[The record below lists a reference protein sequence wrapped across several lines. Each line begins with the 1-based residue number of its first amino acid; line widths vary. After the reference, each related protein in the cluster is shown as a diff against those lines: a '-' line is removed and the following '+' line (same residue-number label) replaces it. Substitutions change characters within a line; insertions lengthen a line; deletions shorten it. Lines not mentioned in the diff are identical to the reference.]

1 MNQAGKAMVVFAI
14 AAMGLWGCAQG
25 PAGGGASA
33 ERLRALEAKVT
44 KLEDDFRGAVAARD
58 QLRKKLTTTEEEK
71 SQLAK
76 QVDQLVLVA
85 KERDELKVQLSART
99 NERDTLQNQYNDFR
113 KGIKTLLGQTE
124 SPSSSSMPIT
134 LSVDPALG
142 GKS

>member
-1 MNQAGKAMVVFAI
+1 MNQAGKALVVFAI

-25 PAGGGASA
+25 PAGGASA

-58 QLRKKLTTTEEEK
+58 QLRKKLSVAEEEK
-71 SQLAK
+71 GQLAK
-76 QVDQLVLVA
+76 QVEQLVLVA
-85 KERDELKVQLSART
+85 KERDELKQQLSLRT
-99 NERDTLQNQYNDFR
+99 SERDTLQTQFSEFR
-113 KGIKTLLGQTE
+113 KGIKTLLGQAE

>member
-1 MNQAGKAMVVFAI
+1 M
-14 AAMGLWGCAQG
+14 
-25 PAGGGASA
+25 
-33 ERLRALEAKVT
+33 
-44 KLEDDFRGAVAARD
+44 
-58 QLRKKLTTTEEEK
+58 RKKLTTAEDEK

-85 KERDELKVQLSART
+85 KERDELKVQLNART
-99 NERDTLQNQYNDFR
+99 NERDNLQTQFNDFR

-124 SPSSSSMPIT
+124 SPSTSTMPIT

>member
-25 PAGGGASA
+25 PAGGASA
-33 ERLRALEAKVT
+33 ERLSALEAKVT
-44 KLEDDFRGAVAARD
+44 KLEEDFRGAVASRD
-58 QLRKKLTTTEEEK
+58 QLRKKLTAAEEEK

-85 KERDELKVQLSART
+85 KERDELKVQLTART
-99 NERDTLQNQYNDFR
+99 SERDTLQNQFNDFR
-113 KGIKTLLGQTE
+113 KGIKTLLGQVE

>member
-25 PAGGGASA
+25 PAAGGASA

-44 KLEDDFRGAVAARD
+44 KLEEDFRGAVAARD
-58 QLRKKLTTTEEEK
+58 QLRKKLTTAEEEK

-85 KERDELKVQLSART
+85 KERDELKVQLTART
-99 NERDTLQNQYNDFR
+99 TERDTLQNQFNDFR

-124 SPSSSSMPIT
+124 SSSSSSMPIT
-134 LSVDPALG
+134 LSVDPSLG

>member
-58 QLRKKLTTTEEEK
+58 QLRKKLTTAEDEK

-85 KERDELKVQLSART
+85 KERDELKVQLTART
-99 NERDTLQNQYNDFR
+99 SERDILQNQFNDFR
-113 KGIKTLLGQTE
+113 KGIKSLLSQTE
-124 SPSSSSMPIT
+124 SPSSSTMPIT